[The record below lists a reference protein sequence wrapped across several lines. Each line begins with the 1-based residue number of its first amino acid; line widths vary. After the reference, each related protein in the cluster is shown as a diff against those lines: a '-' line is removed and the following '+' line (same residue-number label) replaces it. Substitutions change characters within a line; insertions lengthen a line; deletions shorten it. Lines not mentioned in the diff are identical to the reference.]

1 MSDKHTT
8 RVMIDIETLGL
19 EPGAALLSIGAVKF
33 GADGLG
39 DEFYREIDV
48 RSCQRAGLTVDIETL
63 DWHLSDC
70 GTFDGRTL
78 TEGVQLA
85 TALKDLRVWAETA
98 DEYWANSP
106 KFDMTMLETAADA
119 VDVAAPW
126 EYYELRDVRTVKNLP
141 GVVEPEFEGTEHH
154 ALDDA
159 KHQARLVAAVIGD
172 E

>member
-1 MSDKHTT
+1 MMSDVTR

-39 DEFYREIDV
+39 DEFYRE
-48 RSCQRAGLTVDIETL
+48 TL

-70 GTFDGRTL
+70 GTFVGRTL
-78 TEGVQLA
+78 TDGVELA
-85 TALKDLRVWAETA
+85 TALKDFYVWTENA

-141 GVVEPEFEGTEHH
+141 GVDEPEFNGTEHH

-172 E
+172 S